1 MYAIGET
8 PQHFADYQASMKAQR
23 DALTMEMGP
32 IMQIAVDGNTAS
44 LIYYMFMS
52 LKNEPEKTIKIIVT
66 EFNTFDY
73 VDGELMVTRL
83 DLYTGH

>member
-1 MYAIGET
+1 MREIS
-8 PQHFADYQASMKAQR
+8 P
-23 DALTMEMGP
+23 
-32 IMQIAVDGNTAS
+32 S

-52 LKNEPEKTIKIIVT
+52 PKNEPEKTIKIIVT